1 MALFVMNTL
10 LTIILLA
17 KFLIPQEFGVH
28 ALGGNVTS
36 ALLFLDSVGVSL
48 LCVVVGARVL

>member
-1 MALFVMNTL
+1 MNTL